1 MFIQR
6 FIGSVARSIID
17 VVVPPT
23 CLFCQTL
30 LSTNERHLCTHCWQ
44 SIPALTPSH
53 SLFRD
58 TRAKLLEEGAV
69 SDLVSCFVFEKSGA
83 VQALAHA
90 LKYDGFTTVGVVLG
104 EKLGQVMNERG
115 VKGDLL
121 IPVPLY
127 SIKRRERGFN
137 QAERIAAGI
146 SRVTGIPLMT
156 GALRR
161 TRHTQTQTK
170 LGLEER
176 KRNVEGAFEVEER
189 LRPRISGAICVL
201 VDDVITTGA
210 TISSS
215 GMALLGAG
223 AASVLAVSAALAR

>member
-1 MFIQR
+1 MYIRQ
-6 FIGSVARSIID
+6 FIGSLVRSFID
-17 VVVPPT
+17 AAVPPT

-30 LSTNERHLCTHCWQ
+30 LSSHEHHLCTRCWR
-44 SIPALTPSH
+44 SIPALTPGH
-53 SLFRD
+53 PLLQE
-58 TRAKLLEEGAV
+58 TRAKLLEEGSV

-83 VQALAHA
+83 VQALAHS

-104 EKLGQVMNERG
+104 KKLGQVMNDRG

-121 IPVPLY
+121 IPVPLH

-146 SRVTGIPLMT
+146 SRVTGIPLKAR
-156 GALRR
+156 ALRR

-176 KRNVEGAFEVEER
+176 KQNVAGAFEAEDHM
-189 LRPRISGAICVL
+189 RPRINGAVCIL

-210 TISSS
+210 TITSC
-215 GMALLGAG
+215 GEALLGAG
-223 AASVLAVSAALAR
+223 AASVLAASAALAR